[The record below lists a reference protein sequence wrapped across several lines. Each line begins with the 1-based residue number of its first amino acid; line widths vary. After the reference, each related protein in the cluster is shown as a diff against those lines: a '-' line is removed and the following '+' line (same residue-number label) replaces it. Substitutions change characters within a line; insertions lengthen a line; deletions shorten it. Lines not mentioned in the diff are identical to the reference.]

1 MGAGHPE
8 AKALRAA
15 PPPGAQAQ
23 AQARASGEG
32 RGEAAEA
39 SVLQSPVPFPASF
52 PLLASFPSVQ
62 RFSNSSYSAAPAEPS
77 PARTPK
83 FKSSVHS

>member
-8 AKALRAA
+8 AKALRGSASTRGT
-15 PPPGAQAQ
+15 GAGTGTGV
-23 AQARASGEG
+23 GEG

-39 SVLQSPVPFPASF
+39 SALQSPDPFPASF

-62 RFSNSSYSAAPAEPS
+62 RYSNGSYSTAPAESS

-83 FKSSVHS
+83 FNSSVHS